1 MEQYAFV
8 RDFLKNKKLPYGDW
22 YFNPHLKQH
31 VLLSDGGVYFYDL
44 NYNLS
49 FKEPKLRYMQS
60 VQFVDEDLCVFVE
73 TSSTKVLFYSI
84 NTKEIVNRYSLR
96 FSKKQNAY
104 MVEVENAFFC
114 RNANTIIFH
123 VCYKDEE
130 SEKFNKHGIFAYNL
144 DSKTY
149 TKIIEDISPFAE
161 CVDYKNQFVFINS
174 IRYEK
179 YIYVINEQLDCK
191 SVELKEEIKKLINHK
206 HLSFDYETGLL
217 VYYDTEEY
225 RDPNKRGWERGC
237 VTAKNIYDGYTYYGE
252 GKNYLALDFD
262 GNIQPWQPAHRY
274 NEKPQKAISCNSD
287 INFEDYVY
295 EHGIDEFVAKNL
307 SEEELESISEELLQG
322 GYNWALEKIE
332 KKAKDAGLGLY
343 EFLGN
348 EQITEDE
355 SILYSVGWLQAEIEN
370 GGMEQYFSNGDKK
383 EFDLLIKALTTVGAT
398 ETVEAIK
405 KGARIIATFNK
416 KQNPTEYECEKLSEK
431 FENLECELTD
441 DYAKLTIQ
449 YIKKSKLQS

>member
-1 MEQYAFV
+1 MKE
-8 RDFLKNKKLPYGDW
+8 
-22 YFNPHLKQH
+22 FNFIEKMAKFPMGEWFYNFYHKQH
-31 VLLSDGGVYFYDL
+31 ILLGDGGAYFYDL
-44 NYNLS
+44 NYQLIY
-49 FKEPKLRYMQS
+49 KEPKLRHMDT
-60 VQFVDEDLCVFVE
+60 VHFVDEDLCAFVE
-73 TSSTKVLFYSI
+73 TSSTKILFYSI
-84 NTKEIVNRYSLR
+84 KTREIVNRYSLR
-96 FSKKQNAY
+96 FSKKQNEY
-104 MVEVENAFFC
+104 LIEVENAFFC
-114 RNANTIIFH
+114 RKANAIIF
-123 VCYKDEE
+123 YAWYEDKEL
-130 SEKFNKHGIFAYNL
+130 KFGKYGIFAYNL
-144 DSKTY
+144 NSKSY
-149 TKIIEDISPFAE
+149 TKIVDDINIFAR
-161 CVDYKNQFVFINS
+161 CFNYKNYYAFFNTFKTEVFM
-174 IRYEK
+174 
-179 YIYVINEQLDCK
+179 YVINENLECK
-191 SVELKEEIKKLINHK
+191 KIEFDEHIYELKRSKYIRFDAENGLIV
-206 HLSFDYETGLL
+206 F
-217 VYYDTEEY
+217 
-225 RDPNKRGWERGC
+225 
-237 VTAKNIYDGYTYYGE
+237 IYKQDHFDGYTYYGNGTE
-252 GKNYLALDFD
+252 FTAIDFD

-348 EQITEDE
+348 EQIAEDE

-431 FENLECELTD
+431 FENLECELTE